1 MLVHRSGLD
10 ERETRTMQILQ
21 PEQWAQPR
29 GYSNGIAA
37 TGRMVFVAGQIGWNA
52 NAELVSDNFVQQ
64 CRQALANIVTVL
76 AEAGATP
83 DQITRLTWYIVD
95 KQQYLAAAREVG
107 AVYREVVGNHYPAM
121 SLLVVADLL
130 EDGALVE
137 IEATAVIPS

>member
-1 MLVHRSGLD
+1 MLVHRLGLD

-21 PEQWAQPR
+21 PEHWAQPR
-29 GYSNGIAA
+29 GYANGIAA

-52 NAELVSDNFVQQ
+52 NAELVSDDFVQQ
-64 CRQALANIVTVL
+64 TRQALANIVTVL

-83 DQITRLTWYIVD
+83 DQITRLTWYIVN
-95 KQQYLAAAREVG
+95 KRQYLAAAREVG
-107 AVYREVVGNHYPAM
+107 AVYREVIGKHYPAM

-137 IEATAVIPS
+137 IEATAVVPS